1 MGFLCSLDDFGIG
14 YSSLGLLMEF
24 DVDVIKLDR
33 GFFLN
38 IQQVKARKTIASILN
53 LARELGACTVAEGI
67 ETSEQVEFLQKVN
80 CDLIQGYFYSKPLPI
95 PEFEKW
101 TQNQLKHPLLP

>member
-1 MGFLCSLDDFGIG
+1 M
-14 YSSLGLLMEF
+14 
-24 DVDVIKLDR
+24 
-33 GFFLN
+33 
-38 IQQVKARKTIASILN
+38 
-53 LARELGACTVAEGI
+53 AEGI